1 MTKLKYIEKALLI
14 GFVIAILF
22 SFTSFTAFAAQCE
35 QIPNEVFRLH
45 VLANSDSEEDQA
57 LKLKVRDRLLD
68 ETGELFSECT
78 TKEEAMSTAKA
89 NLAYLEQV
97 AQDEI
102 YKQGYTYGVTVEVE
116 NIFFNNRQYDDITMP
131 AGNYDALRVLIGEGA
146 GQNWWCVLF
155 PPLCLID
162 MEAQQE
168 GLSAS
173 EAAIA
178 ATHSK
183 DAIDLAG
190 FEKTTTAPIKLKSKT
205 AEILKH
211 IKSR

>member
-68 ETGELFSECT
+68 ETGELFNECT

-89 NLAYLEQV
+89 NIAYLEQV

-155 PPLCLID
+155 PAMCLPAA
-162 MEAQQE
+162 EKRE
-168 GLSAS
+168 GMPELDDVLTDEQMSAV
-173 EAAIA
+173 EGNQYEV
-178 ATHSK
+178 K
-183 DAIDLAG
+183 
-190 FEKTTTAPIKLKSKT
+190 FKTV
-205 AEILKH
+205 EIYES
-211 IKSR
+211 IKSWFGW

>member
-45 VLANSDSEEDQA
+45 VLANSDSEEDQV
-57 LKLKVRDRLLD
+57 LKLKVRDRLLK

-89 NLAYLEQV
+89 NIVYLEQV

-102 YKQGYTYGVTVEVE
+102 YKQGYTYDVTVEVE

-131 AGNYDALRVLIGEGA
+131 AGNYDALRVLIGEGT
-146 GQNWWCVLF
+146 GENWWCVLF
-155 PPLCLID
+155 PAMCLPAAEKRD
-162 MEAQQE
+162 GMPELKDVLTDEQMSVVE
-168 GLSAS
+168 GNQY
-173 EAAIA
+173 EV
-178 ATHSK
+178 K
-183 DAIDLAG
+183 
-190 FEKTTTAPIKLKSKT
+190 FKTV
-205 AEILKH
+205 EIYES
-211 IKSR
+211 IKSWFGW

>member
-68 ETGELFSECT
+68 ETGELFSECI

-155 PPLCLID
+155 PAMCLPAA
-162 MEAQQE
+162 EKRE
-168 GLSAS
+168 GMPELDDVLTDEQMSAV
-173 EAAIA
+173 EGNQYEV
-178 ATHSK
+178 K
-183 DAIDLAG
+183 
-190 FEKTTTAPIKLKSKT
+190 FKTV
-205 AEILKH
+205 EIYES
-211 IKSR
+211 IKSWFGW

>member
-57 LKLKVRDRLLD
+57 LKLKVRDRLLK

-89 NLAYLEQV
+89 NIAYLEQV

-102 YKQGYTYGVTVEVE
+102 YKQGYTYDVTVEVE

-131 AGNYDALRVLIGEGA
+131 AGNYDALRVLIGEGT
-146 GQNWWCVLF
+146 GENWWCVLF
-155 PPLCLID
+155 PAMCLPAAEKRD
-162 MEAQQE
+162 GMPELKDVLTDEQMSVVE
-168 GLSAS
+168 GNQY
-173 EAAIA
+173 EV
-178 ATHSK
+178 K
-183 DAIDLAG
+183 
-190 FEKTTTAPIKLKSKT
+190 FKTV
-205 AEILKH
+205 EIYES
-211 IKSR
+211 IKSWFGW

>member
-78 TKEEAMSTAKA
+78 TKEEAISTAKA
-89 NLAYLEQV
+89 NIAYLEQV

-155 PPLCLID
+155 PAMCLPAA
-162 MEAQQE
+162 EKRE
-168 GLSAS
+168 GMPELDDVLTDEQMNAV
-173 EAAIA
+173 EGNQYEV
-178 ATHSK
+178 K
-183 DAIDLAG
+183 
-190 FEKTTTAPIKLKSKT
+190 FKTV
-205 AEILKH
+205 EIYES
-211 IKSR
+211 IISWFGW

>member
-68 ETGELFSECT
+68 ETGELLSECT

-89 NLAYLEQV
+89 NIAYLEQV

-155 PPLCLID
+155 PAMCLPAA
-162 MEAQQE
+162 EKRE
-168 GLSAS
+168 GMPELDDVLTDEQMSAV
-173 EAAIA
+173 EGNQYEV
-178 ATHSK
+178 K
-183 DAIDLAG
+183 
-190 FEKTTTAPIKLKSKT
+190 FKTV
-205 AEILKH
+205 EIYES
-211 IKSR
+211 IKSWFGW

>member
-89 NLAYLEQV
+89 NISYLEQV

-155 PPLCLID
+155 PAMCLPAA
-162 MEAQQE
+162 EKRE
-168 GLSAS
+168 GMPELGDVLTDEQMSAV
-173 EAAIA
+173 EGNQYEV
-178 ATHSK
+178 K
-183 DAIDLAG
+183 
-190 FEKTTTAPIKLKSKT
+190 FKTV
-205 AEILKH
+205 EIYES
-211 IKSR
+211 IKSWFGW

>member
-57 LKLKVRDRLLD
+57 LKLKVRDRLLK
-68 ETGELFSECT
+68 ETGELFSGCT

-89 NLAYLEQV
+89 NIAYLEQV

-102 YKQGYTYGVTVEVE
+102 YKQGYTYDVTVEVE

-131 AGNYDALRVLIGEGA
+131 AGNYDALRVLIGEGT
-146 GQNWWCVLF
+146 GENWWCVLF
-155 PPLCLID
+155 PAMCLPAAEKRD
-162 MEAQQE
+162 GMPELKDVLTDEQMSVVE
-168 GLSAS
+168 GNQY
-173 EAAIA
+173 EV
-178 ATHSK
+178 K
-183 DAIDLAG
+183 
-190 FEKTTTAPIKLKSKT
+190 FKTV
-205 AEILKH
+205 EIYES
-211 IKSR
+211 IKSWFGW

>member
-89 NLAYLEQV
+89 NISYLEQV

-102 YKQGYTYGVTVEVE
+102 YKQGYTYDVTVEVE
-116 NIFFNNRQYDDITMP
+116 NTFFNNRQYDDITMP

-155 PPLCLID
+155 PAMCLPAA
-162 MEAQQE
+162 EKRE
-168 GLSAS
+168 GMPELDDVLTDEQMSAV
-173 EAAIA
+173 EGNQYEV
-178 ATHSK
+178 K
-183 DAIDLAG
+183 
-190 FEKTTTAPIKLKSKT
+190 FKTV
-205 AEILKH
+205 EIYES
-211 IKSR
+211 IISWFGW

>member
-45 VLANSDSEEDQA
+45 VLANSDSEEDQV
-57 LKLKVRDRLLD
+57 LKLKVRDRLLK

-89 NLAYLEQV
+89 NIAYLEQV

-102 YKQGYTYGVTVEVE
+102 YKQGYTYDVTVEVE

-131 AGNYDALRVLIGEGA
+131 AGNYDALRVLIGEGT
-146 GQNWWCVLF
+146 GENWWCVLF
-155 PPLCLID
+155 PAMCLPAAEKRD
-162 MEAQQE
+162 GMPELKDVLTDEQMSVVE
-168 GLSAS
+168 GNQY
-173 EAAIA
+173 EV
-178 ATHSK
+178 K
-183 DAIDLAG
+183 
-190 FEKTTTAPIKLKSKT
+190 FKTV
-205 AEILKH
+205 EIYES
-211 IKSR
+211 IKSWFGW

>member
-68 ETGELFSECT
+68 VTGELFSECT

-155 PPLCLID
+155 PAMCLPAA
-162 MEAQQE
+162 EKRE
-168 GLSAS
+168 GMPELDDVLTDEQMSAV
-173 EAAIA
+173 EGNQYEV
-178 ATHSK
+178 K
-183 DAIDLAG
+183 
-190 FEKTTTAPIKLKSKT
+190 FKTV
-205 AEILKH
+205 EIYES
-211 IKSR
+211 IKSWFGW

>member
-22 SFTSFTAFAAQCE
+22 SFTSFTEFAAQCE

-68 ETGELFSECT
+68 ETGTLFSECT
-78 TKEEAMSTAKA
+78 TKEEAMSAAKA
-89 NLAYLEQV
+89 NIAYLEQV

-155 PPLCLID
+155 PAMCLPAA
-162 MEAQQE
+162 EKRE
-168 GLSAS
+168 GMPELDDVLTDGQMSAV
-173 EAAIA
+173 EGNQYEV
-178 ATHSK
+178 K
-183 DAIDLAG
+183 
-190 FEKTTTAPIKLKSKT
+190 FKTV
-205 AEILKH
+205 EIYES
-211 IKSR
+211 IKSWFGW

>member
-78 TKEEAMSTAKA
+78 TTG
-89 NLAYLEQV
+89 
-97 AQDEI
+97 I
-102 YKQGYTYGVTVEVE
+102 CC
-116 NIFFNNRQYDDITMP
+116 NISSMYFSC
-131 AGNYDALRVLIGEGA
+131 L
-146 GQNWWCVLF
+146 LF
-155 PPLCLID
+155 SIV
-162 MEAQQE
+162 
-168 GLSAS
+168 S
-173 EAAIA
+173 
-178 ATHSK
+178 
-183 DAIDLAG
+183 
-190 FEKTTTAPIKLKSKT
+190 
-205 AEILKH
+205 
-211 IKSR
+211 

>member
-68 ETGELFSECT
+68 ETGTLFSECT
-78 TKEEAMSTAKA
+78 TKEEAMSAAKA
-89 NLAYLEQV
+89 NIAYLEQV

-116 NIFFNNRQYDDITMP
+116 NIFFDNRQYDDITMP

-155 PPLCLID
+155 PAMCLPAA
-162 MEAQQE
+162 EKRE
-168 GLSAS
+168 GMPELDDVLTDEQMSAV
-173 EAAIA
+173 EGNQYEV
-178 ATHSK
+178 K
-183 DAIDLAG
+183 
-190 FEKTTTAPIKLKSKT
+190 FKTV
-205 AEILKH
+205 EIYES
-211 IKSR
+211 IKSWFGW

>member
-68 ETGELFSECT
+68 ETGTLFSECT
-78 TKEEAMSTAKA
+78 TKEEAMSAAKA
-89 NLAYLEQV
+89 NIAYLEQV

-102 YKQGYTYGVTVEVE
+102 YKQGYTYECSQKQK
-116 NIFFNNRQYDDITMP
+116 IYFFNNMYSTDGITMP
-131 AGNYDALRVLIGEGA
+131 AGNYTMPRA
-146 GQNWWCVLF
+146 C
-155 PPLCLID
+155 
-162 MEAQQE
+162 
-168 GLSAS
+168 
-173 EAAIA
+173 
-178 ATHSK
+178 
-183 DAIDLAG
+183 
-190 FEKTTTAPIKLKSKT
+190 
-205 AEILKH
+205 
-211 IKSR
+211 

>member
-146 GQNWWCVLF
+146 GQNWWCVMF
-155 PPLCLID
+155 PSLCFVDESKSDVNSDNLK
-162 MEAQQE
+162 QE
-168 GLSAS
+168 I
-173 EAAIA
+173 EN
-178 ATHSK
+178 
-183 DAIDLAG
+183 
-190 FEKTTTAPIKLKSKT
+190 IKPKEINNLNNENDDIKFKSKMVDVVKN
-205 AEILKH
+205 LFK
-211 IKSR
+211 

>member
-68 ETGELFSECT
+68 ETGELFSECA
-78 TKEEAMSTAKA
+78 TKEEAISTAKA
-89 NLAYLEQV
+89 NIAYLEQV

-155 PPLCLID
+155 PAMCLPAA
-162 MEAQQE
+162 EKRE
-168 GLSAS
+168 GMPELDDVLTDEQMNAV
-173 EAAIA
+173 EGNQYEV
-178 ATHSK
+178 K
-183 DAIDLAG
+183 
-190 FEKTTTAPIKLKSKT
+190 FKTV
-205 AEILKH
+205 EIYES
-211 IKSR
+211 IKSWFGW

>member
-68 ETGELFSECT
+68 ETGTLFSECT
-78 TKEEAMSTAKA
+78 TKEEAMSAAKA
-89 NLAYLEQV
+89 NIAYLEQV

-146 GQNWWCVLF
+146 AAEKREGMPELDDVLT
-155 PPLCLID
+155 D
-162 MEAQQE
+162 EQMSAVE
-168 GLSAS
+168 GNQY
-173 EAAIA
+173 EV
-178 ATHSK
+178 K
-183 DAIDLAG
+183 
-190 FEKTTTAPIKLKSKT
+190 FKTV
-205 AEILKH
+205 EIYES
-211 IKSR
+211 IKSWFGW